1 MPNTMKR
8 CRKSK
13 LGMAGGGGW
22 LARDDAESTSWRAS
36 CSELKILNFTPKL
49 GKSFV
54 FSKSRCFF
62 FPFGSILEEELVV
75 DQIRGR
81 RSPFRLLH

>member
-62 FPFGSILEEELVV
+62 FPFWQHFGGRIGGGSNKGQKKSI
-75 DQIRGR
+75 
-81 RSPFRLLH
+81 